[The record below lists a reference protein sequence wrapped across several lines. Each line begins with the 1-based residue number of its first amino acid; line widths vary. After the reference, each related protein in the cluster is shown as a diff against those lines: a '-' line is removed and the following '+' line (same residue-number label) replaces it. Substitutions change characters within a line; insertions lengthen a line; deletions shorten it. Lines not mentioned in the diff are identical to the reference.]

1 MVKIRV
7 LLQFKERLIASTF
20 LLLKDKNGWVPA
32 RPHSVD
38 SAAHKQQMG
47 GLNRFPTSIYTLLIC

>member
-7 LLQFKERLIASTF
+7 LLQFKGRLIASTF

-38 SAAHKQQMG
+38 SAAQHSKWEA
-47 GLNRFPTSIYTLLIC
+47 